1 MKIQKLLYSS
11 LLVRMVCVASLLTT
25 VACGD
30 SLLDDMSVNDEI
42 VSGEIATAETK
53 DQAAGMFLQAQ
64 SLIHDLR
71 EHKYQYQF
79 NLHIDNYCGY
89 LCLPQNFDGRQP
101 STYYVNK
108 DFGNGPRQSFFW
120 TAEQTL
126 PVMRGAEKL
135 DLAEIGAMA
144 NIMFCYSAQE
154 LADVYGPFPWWDYKI
169 DKQDPPLTYYSVE
182 EIYDSIFV
190 DLKKSITILENFN
203 QTTDEHQQEIMG
215 ILQNKDRICGGKI
228 KNWIKF
234 ANSLRLRMAM
244 HISVVAPEKAKAIA
258 KEALQS
264 GVLVSTDK
272 NIEYDITLEGKRN
285 PLEFISSVWKDTR
298 LNASFEN
305 LLRRMNSPML
315 AKWFDKNYDDIK
327 DLKGNIAM
335 GRQSEIIGIRAGLTM
350 EPRSS
355 SNPYDAFSPV
365 STSYA
370 QRPVT
375 LMKVVEVLFLQ
386 AEAAIRWGED
396 FTDGMP
402 AQLLYEDAIYRSFKD
417 EGVADDVYFEYIG
430 QVAPKNIDY
439 VDPHDSYNNKAGI
452 VTIGVAWDDNDSR
465 ELQLEKIMTQ
475 KYIANYPM
483 GLEAWTDIRRTGFPR
498 IFSVV
503 DDDGDGSIP
512 EGDIIRRIPY
522 PINDDSDR
530 NDIITSAIPLLGR
543 DEQGT
548 RLWWDT
554 GNLF

>member
-1 MKIQKLLYSS
+1 
-11 LLVRMVCVASLLTT
+11 MVCAASLLTT

-30 SLLDDMSVNDEI
+30 SLLDDISANDEI
-42 VSGEIATAETK
+42 VTGDVATAETK

-64 SLIHDLR
+64 GLLHDLR

-79 NLHIDNYCGY
+79 SLHIDNYCGY

-101 STYYVNK
+101 STYYINK
-108 DFGNGPRQSFFW
+108 DFNGGPRQSFFW
-120 TAEQTL
+120 TAGQTL

-144 NIMFCYSAQE
+144 NIMYCYSAQE
-154 LADVYGPFPWWDYKI
+154 MADVYGPFPWWDYKI
-169 DKQDPPLTYYSVE
+169 DKQEPPLTYYSVE
-182 EIYDSIFV
+182 AIYDSIFV
-190 DLKKSITILENFN
+190 DLKKSIAVLENFS
-203 QTTDEHQQEIMG
+203 QTTPEHQNEINA
-215 ILQNKDRICGGKI
+215 ILQGKDRICGGKI
-228 KNWIKF
+228 QNWIKF

-244 HISVVAPEKAKAIA
+244 HMSTVAPDKAKAIA
-258 KEALQS
+258 QEAIQG
-264 GVLVSTDK
+264 GVLELNDK
-272 NIEYDITLEGKRN
+272 NIEYDVTLEGKRH
-285 PLEFISSVWKDTR
+285 PLEFISSSWKDTR

-305 LLRRMNSPML
+305 LLKRMNSPML
-315 AKWFDKNYDDIK
+315 SKWFDTNYDDIK
-327 DLKGNIAM
+327 DTKGDVALE
-335 GRQSEIIGIRAGLTM
+335 RQGGIVGIRAGLTM

-365 STSYA
+365 STAYA

-386 AEAAIRWGED
+386 AEAALRWGD
-396 FTDGMP
+396 AITGGMP
-402 AQLLYEDAIYRSFKD
+402 AQLLYEDGIYRSFND
-417 EGVADDVYFEYIG
+417 EGVSDNDYFTYIM
-430 QVAPKNIDY
+430 QEKPQDIDY
-439 VDPHDSYNNKAGI
+439 VDPHDSYNNIKGL
-452 VTIGVAWDDNDSR
+452 VQVGVMWDDNDSR
-465 ELQLEKIMTQ
+465 EVQLEKIITQ

-483 GLEAWTDIRRTGFPR
+483 SLEAWTDLRRTGFPR
-498 IFSVV
+498 IFPVV

-530 NDIITSAIPLLGR
+530 NDIISSAIPVLGR